1 MGNSKSLEV
10 EVNGNNF
17 KQEVLESSIPVL
29 VDFWA
34 SWCMPC
40 RMLAPTIE
48 KLAEEWLYRWRKSGE
63 EVHLIIVDPPRKGCS
78 LKVLKGIIKIKPK
91 KIIYV
96 SCNPATLARDLKYLT
111 KDDDYKLKK
120 VLPIDMF
127 PQTSHVECI
136 ASLER

>member
-17 KQEVLESSIPVL
+17 QQEVLESSIPVL

-48 KLAEEWLYRWRKSGE
+48 KLAEENQGKLKVCKLNTDENQNISAQYGIQGIPT
-63 EVHLIIVDPPRKGCS
+63 LIIFKEGKEVGRTVGVMSKEKLQEKLDPI
-78 LKVLKGIIKIKPK
+78 L
-91 KIIYV
+91 
-96 SCNPATLARDLKYLT
+96 
-111 KDDDYKLKK
+111 
-120 VLPIDMF
+120 
-127 PQTSHVECI
+127 
-136 ASLER
+136 

>member
-10 EVNGNNF
+10 EVSGNNF

-48 KLAEEWLYRWRKSGE
+48 KLAEENQGK
-63 EVHLIIVDPPRKGCS
+63 
-78 LKVLKGIIKIKPK
+78 LKVCKLNTDENQNISAQYGIQGIPTLLFFKDGQEVDRIVGVTPKP
-91 KIIYV
+91 IIQQ
-96 SCNPATLARDLKYLT
+96 
-111 KDDDYKLKK
+111 KLDAI
-120 VLPIDMF
+120 L
-127 PQTSHVECI
+127 
-136 ASLER
+136 

>member
-48 KLAEEWLYRWRKSGE
+48 KLAEENQGKLKVCKLNTDENQNISAQYGIQGIPT
-63 EVHLIIVDPPRKGCS
+63 LIIFKEGKEDGRTVGVMSKEK
-78 LKVLKGIIKIKPK
+78 LQEK
-91 KIIYV
+91 
-96 SCNPATLARDLKYLT
+96 LA
-111 KDDDYKLKK
+111 
-120 VLPIDMF
+120 PI
-127 PQTSHVECI
+127 
-136 ASLER
+136 L